1 VVKGGGTVKQK
12 RPALR
17 QEGFGYSAFTVF
29 NYIILGLVILV
40 TAYPVY
46 YVSIASFSDPA
57 SLMANHGLMWLPK
70 TPLTLSAYGMV
81 LKHPL
86 ILSSYRNTLFV
97 LFAGLVFNMVL
108 TSLGAYF
115 LCLRNSMFRKPLSVV
130 IIFTMYFSG
139 GLVPMYLNVQSLGLM
154 NSLWALVIPNAV
166 NTFNMLILRSA
177 FANVPDSLVEVAKLD
192 GASHFQILTK
202 IFIPLSGATLAVMVL
217 YYGVGHWNAWF
228 NASIFI
234 QTPSKFPLQLVLRN
248 ILLLGQNAEFN
259 ASIADDTTTAL
270 MAELIKYAL
279 IVVST
284 APILLLYPFLQRFF
298 TRGVLI
304 GAIKG

>member
-1 VVKGGGTVKQK
+1 MRTKKSV
-12 RPALR
+12 LH
-17 QEGFGYSAFTVF
+17 QEGFGYSVFTVF
-29 NYIILGLVILV
+29 NYIFLSFVILV

-46 YVSIASFSDPA
+46 FVVIASFSDPS
-57 SLMANHGLMWLPK
+57 SLMTNYGLMWLPK
-70 TPLTLSAYGMV
+70 TPLTISAYKLV
-81 LKHPL
+81 FRHPL
-86 ILSSYRNTLFV
+86 ILSSYRNTFFILV
-97 LFAGLVFNMVL
+97 VGLVFNMTL

-115 LCLRNSMFRKPLSVV
+115 LCLRNSMLRRPLSVF

-139 GLVPMYLNVQSLGLM
+139 GLVPMYLNVQSLGLI
-154 NSLWALVIPNAV
+154 NSVWALIIPGAIS
-166 NTFNMLILRSA
+166 TYNMLILRSA
-177 FANVPDSLVEVAKLD
+177 FSNVPDSLIEAAKLD
-192 GASHFQILTK
+192 GATHFQILTK
-202 IFIPLSGATLAVMVL
+202 IFLPLSGATLAVMVL

-248 ILLLGQNAEFN
+248 ILLLGANQDFN
-259 ASIADDTTTAL
+259 ATMTDDTTTAL

-284 APILLLYPFLQRFF
+284 APILMLYPFLQKFF
-298 TRGVLI
+298 TKGVMI

>member
-1 VVKGGGTVKQK
+1 MVTAMTIKTKK
-12 RPALR
+12 SALR
-17 QEGFGYSAFTVF
+17 QEGFGYSVFTLI
-29 NYIILGLVILV
+29 NYLFLGLVILV

-46 YVSIASFSDPA
+46 YVLIASISSPA
-57 SLMANHGLMWLPK
+57 AMMQDYGLMWLPK
-70 TPLTLSAYGMV
+70 KPLTLLAYQMV
-81 LKHPL
+81 FKHPL
-86 ILSSYRNTLFV
+86 ILSGYRNTMFV
-97 LFAGLVFNMVL
+97 LVFGLVFNMAL
-108 TSLGAYF
+108 TCLGAYF
-115 LCLRNSMFRKPLSVV
+115 LCLKNSMFRRPVSLF

-139 GLVPMYLNVQSLGLM
+139 GLVPMYLNVQGLGLM
-154 NSLWALVIPNAV
+154 NSLWALIIPSAI
-166 NTFNMLILRSA
+166 NTYNMLILRSA
-177 FANVPDSLVEVAKLD
+177 FYSVPDSLVEVAKLD

-228 NASIFI
+228 NSSIFL

-248 ILLLGQNAEFN
+248 ILLLNQRIDFN
-259 ASIADDTTTAL
+259 AAIADDSVAAL
-270 MAELIKYAL
+270 LAEVIKYAL

-298 TRGVLI
+298 TKGVMI

>member
-1 VVKGGGTVKQK
+1 MKGRIVS
-12 RPALR
+12 LR
-17 QEGFGYSAFTVF
+17 QEGLGYGIFTVF
-29 NYIILGLVILV
+29 NYIFLSLVILV

-46 YVSIASFSDPA
+46 YVLIASFSDPA
-57 SLMANHGLMWLPK
+57 SLMAKYGLMWLPK
-70 TPLTLSAYGMV
+70 RPLTLSAYGMV
-81 LKHPL
+81 MRHPL

-97 LFAGLVFNMVL
+97 LIAGLMFNMVL

-115 LCLRNSMFRKPLSVV
+115 LCLKNSIFRKPLSIVM
-130 IIFTMYFSG
+130 IFTMYFSG
-139 GLVPMYLNVQSLGLM
+139 GLVPVYLNVQGLGLM
-154 NSLWALVIPNAV
+154 NSLWALIIPGAV
-166 NTFNMLILRSA
+166 NTYNMLILRSA
-177 FANVPDSLVEVAKLD
+177 FANVPGSLIEAAKLD
-192 GASHFQILTK
+192 GASHFQILTQV
-202 IFIPLSGATLAVMVL
+202 FLPLSGATLAVMVL

-234 QTPSKFPLQLVLRN
+234 QSPSKFPLQLVLRN

-259 ASIADDTTTAL
+259 AAMTDDTTTAL

-284 APILLLYPFLQRFF
+284 APILMLYPFLQRFF
-298 TRGVLI
+298 TRGVMI

>member
-1 VVKGGGTVKQK
+1 
-12 RPALR
+12 
-17 QEGFGYSAFTVF
+17 
-29 NYIILGLVILV
+29 
-40 TAYPVY
+40 
-46 YVSIASFSDPA
+46 
-57 SLMANHGLMWLPK
+57 MANYGLMWLPR

-81 LKHPL
+81 FRHPQ

-97 LFAGLVFNMVL
+97 LFAGLVFNMAL

-115 LCLRNSMFRKPLSVV
+115 LCLKNSMFRKPLSVI

-139 GLVPMYLNVQSLGLM
+139 GLVPMYLNVQSIGLM
-154 NSLWALVIPNAV
+154 NSLWALVIPNAI
-166 NTFNMLILRSA
+166 NTYNMLILRSA
-177 FANVPDSLVEVAKLD
+177 FANVPDSLIEVAKLD

-234 QTPSKFPLQLVLRN
+234 QTPSRFPLQLVLRN

-259 ASIADDTTTAL
+259 AAIADDTTTAL

-298 TRGVLI
+298 TKGVLI

>member
-1 VVKGGGTVKQK
+1 VKRGTVS
-12 RPALR
+12 LR
-17 QEGFGYSAFTVF
+17 QEGLGYGVFTVF
-29 NYIILGLVILV
+29 NYIFLSLVILI

-46 YVSIASFSDPA
+46 YVLIASISDPA
-57 SLMANHGLMWLPK
+57 SLMAKYGLMWLPK
-70 TPLTLSAYGMV
+70 MPLTLSAYGMV
-81 LKHPL
+81 MRHPL

-97 LFAGLVFNMVL
+97 LIIGLVFNMVL

-115 LCLRNSMFRKPLSVV
+115 LCLRNSIFRKPLSVV
-130 IIFTMYFSG
+130 MIFTMYFSG
-139 GLVPMYLNVQSLGLM
+139 GLVPVYLNVQGLGLM
-154 NSLWALVIPNAV
+154 NSLWALIIPGAV
-166 NTFNMLILRSA
+166 NTYNMLILRSA
-177 FANVPDSLVEVAKLD
+177 FANVPDSLIEAAKLD

-202 IFIPLSGATLAVMVL
+202 VFLPLSGATLAVMVL

-234 QTPSKFPLQLVLRN
+234 QSPSKFPLQLVLRN

-259 ASIADDTTTAL
+259 ASMTDDTTTAL

-284 APILLLYPFLQRFF
+284 APILMLYPFLQRFF
-298 TRGVLI
+298 TRGVMI